1 MHALNFRRIAPIEA
15 ISDFA
20 DRVGL
25 GEVEGYRR
33 VALYGNNPSVTDTGD
48 VWTGGGIYPWMTAAT
63 SLEVVSD
70 SASDVGV
77 VVLFQMLG
85 ASYNELPTLI
95 ALNGTTPV
103 ALPGQF
109 FRCNGAIV
117 VTAGAGQSTNVGTI
131 SLRDSAGG
139 TVRAIIPAGRGTAR
153 QSAYTVPAGYKLAIR
168 GTHGAIN
175 RDTGA
180 AGTKVAT
187 IASWVRPPSGGA
199 VVLPAEQPA
208 TVAWSVHNYA
218 VPALLPEKTDTVLR
232 VISTSHS
239 GLDVTAGIMGYIKP
253 NGSA

>member
-15 ISDFA
+15 ISDFV

-33 VALYGNNPSVTDTGD
+33 VALYGNIPSVTDTGD
-48 VWTGGGIYPWMTAAT
+48 VWTGGGTYPWMTGAT

-70 SASDVGV
+70 SALDVGA
-77 VVLFQMLG
+77 VVLFPLLDINF
-85 ASYNELPTLI
+85 NETPIQVT
-95 ALNGTTPV
+95 LNGTTPV

-109 FRCNGAIV
+109 FRNNGGLVLVPAV
-117 VTAGAGQSTNVGTI
+117 GQATNVGNI
-131 SLRDSAGG
+131 SLRNAGAG

-153 QSAYTVPAGYKLAIR
+153 QSAYTVPAGFKLAIR

-187 IASWVRPPSGGA
+187 VASWVRPPSGGA
-199 VVLPAEQPA
+199 VVLPAEQPV
-208 TVAWSVHNYA
+208 TIAWTAHNYA

-239 GLDVTAGIMGYIKP
+239 GLDVTAGIMGYLKP
-253 NGSA
+253 IGSA